1 MTRLQYCTE
10 CWTPVTRPRVT
21 FNEKGMC
28 NACEW
33 AEKKKSIDWDVR
45 QDFLRNLCREMKIIT
60 STRKNHC
67 IVPWS
72 GGKDSIYVAHKMTDL
87 GMSPLL
93 VTLVPP
99 METEVGRFNR
109 EHLREG
115 FDFKEI
121 DYDPEVYRN
130 ASISEFRRFCYPKHP
145 FVIGISTAL
154 MQLADKLEIPF
165 LMYGEEGESEY
176 GGDTF
181 DANYWRK
188 PISREYFIRAYYSGL
203 DPSTYG
209 HIWSM
214 LPEPNFSDIYATHWS
229 KFEHWSPS
237 RHAEFALA
245 KGMRQRST
253 PSCGT
258 YTTSNQLSDW
268 MQDLHMYCIFLK
280 FGFGRCT
287 ADANINIREGLMDRD
302 TALEYIE
309 TLDGLFPN
317 DLLPAYLD
325 YFKMTK
331 LEFDETLAAGANREI
346 MEQAGPCG
354 SPMGHIWY
362 LRSVFGKLRRKDSL
376 CELQSPRRYEV

>member
-1 MTRLQYCTE
+1 MIKYCSR
-10 CWTPVTRPRVT
+10 CWTPSTRPRVT
-21 FNEKGMC
+21 FNEKGVC

-33 AEKKKSIDWDVR
+33 TEKKKSIDWGVR
-45 QDFLRNLCREMKIIT
+45 QGFLQGLCEGMIARTGTK
-60 STRKNHC
+60 RNHC

-72 GGKDSIYVAHKMTDL
+72 GGKDSIYVAHKMKDL
-87 GMSPLL
+87 GTNPLL

-99 METEVGRFNR
+99 METEEGAWNR
-109 EHLREG
+109 KNMREG
-115 FDFKEI
+115 FDWEEI
-121 DYDPEVYRN
+121 EYDPEIYRN
-130 ASISEFRRFCYPKHP
+130 VSIAEFKRFCYPKHP
-145 FVIGISTAL
+145 FVMGISTAL
-154 MQLADKLEIPF
+154 MQLADKRGIPF

-181 DANYWRK
+181 DADYWRK

-214 LPEPNFSDIYATHWS
+214 LPEPNFSNIFATQWS
-229 KFEHWSPS
+229 KFEDWTPTK
-237 RHAEFALA
+237 HAEFAIA
-245 KGMRQRST
+245 KGMRQRSA

-280 FGFGRCT
+280 FGFGRAT
-287 ADANINIREGLMDRD
+287 ADANINIREGLMERD

-317 DLLPAYLD
+317 ELLPTYLD
-325 YFKMTK
+325 YFRMNKK
-331 LEFDETLAAGANREI
+331 EFDEALAAGANTTI

-362 LRSVFGKLRRKDSL
+362 LRNIYSKLRRKDSL
-376 CELQSPRRYEV
+376 CELQSPSRYE